1 MYDSLNRRG
10 DKIKNE
16 EGVRTDIIHS
26 MDSFIDNIQNI
37 RKILLGISVSG
48 IFLAPFAA
56 GLSMYLLFHPKFF
69 VILEEHDDFGSVLTV
84 FFAGIFVV
92 SGIWMYFGL
101 KEYRQLNN
109 WNNRYSRYLKKRE
122 KIEEEI
128 ASQYNLDEEK

>member
-1 MYDSLNRRG
+1 MENDSESMRG
-10 DKIKNE
+10 
-16 EGVRTDIIHS
+16 GIINS

-37 RKILLGISVSG
+37 RKILLGISISG

-56 GLSMYLLFHPKFF
+56 GLSIYLLFHPKFF

-84 FFAGIFVV
+84 LFAGIFVV

-109 WNNRYSRYLKKRE
+109 WNNRYSRYLKRRKE
-122 KIEEEI
+122 IEEEI
-128 ASQYNLDEEK
+128 VSQYNLDEEN